1 MYDQAVDGNL
11 AALKKYEDMIDKQEE
26 ALTSILDHDNF
37 VEKLDQINEL
47 ATELHEEFD
56 NKFEW
61 DFCDEIASAIREVI

>member
-11 AALKKYEDMIDKQEE
+11 AALKKYEDLQAKQEE
-26 ALTSILDHDNF
+26 ALTSVLEHDTF

-61 DFCDEIASAIREVI
+61 DFCDEIASAIKEVI